1 MIGGLAAAI
10 HGSDLVTG
18 DMDITPALGE
28 DNLSRLSSALKELRA
43 RVRTLDLPEGLPFAH
58 DARSLAAAGVWNLV
72 TNAGDLD
79 ISFVPSGTQGFSDL
93 RRDAVTIEILG
104 SSTSVA
110 SLADIIRSKEA
121 AGRPKDVAAIPLLR
135 RLLDEIERRRR

>member
-10 HGSDLVTG
+10 HGADLVTG